1 MVEVLV
7 QNTPSQASV
16 AAIDIF
22 LLVPIAGAEFLPDA
36 HPLCT
41 FNPLGH
47 QGAGSNHENDVYYTT
62 TFIPG
67 TLLEKIVPNGREV

>member
-16 AAIDIF
+16 AALDIF

-41 FNPLGH
+41 FNPLGLLGH
-47 QGAGSNHENDVYYTT
+47 QGAGSNLENDVYYTT
-62 TFIPG
+62 HSFQEPS
-67 TLLEKIVPNGREV
+67 